1 MRQIVMT
8 GPGKS
13 TVVDV
18 PIYQGE
24 QQKGTMHVFIATR
37 IRCPGQ

>member
-18 PIYQGE
+18 PIPEINDDQMLVKVTYTGPPFVE
-24 QQKGTMHVFIATR
+24 L
-37 IRCPGQ
+37 